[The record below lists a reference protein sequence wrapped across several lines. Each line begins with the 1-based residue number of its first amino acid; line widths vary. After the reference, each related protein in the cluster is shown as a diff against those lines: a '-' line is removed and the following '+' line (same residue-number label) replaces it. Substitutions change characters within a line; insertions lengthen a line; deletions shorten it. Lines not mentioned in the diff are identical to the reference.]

1 MNMNPHLK
9 VYVANGYYDMATPHF
24 ASDYTVNHLSLDAP
38 LAKNI
43 SQYYYEAGHM
53 MYIHAPSLTK
63 MAADMRDFLKKSLT

>member
-1 MNMNPHLK
+1 
-9 VYVANGYYDMATPHF
+9 
-24 ASDYTVNHLSLDAP
+24 VNHLSLDAP